1 MHMSVIDNYKLII
14 EKINQQSNKKITL
27 VAVSKTFPL
36 SHIKPLIDYGH
47 QHYGENKVQEALSKW
62 SDYIL
67 SNSNIKLHMVGNIQ
81 SNKIESAVRIFSY
94 IHSLDNEKSA
104 YKFASAQK
112 KFNKEL
118 NYFIQVNIGNE
129 TQKSGIEISLV
140 NEFVKFCQQELKLN
154 ILGLMCIPPMN
165 LSADQYFKKLKELN
179 EISNLKNL
187 SMGMSSDYELAIRYG
202 ANYIRIGSSLFGK
215 RF

>member
-1 MHMSVIDNYKLII
+1 MSVIDNYKLII

-140 NEFVKFCQQELKLN
+140 NEFVNFCQQELKLN
-154 ILGLMCIPPMN
+154 ILGLMCIPPLN

-187 SMGMSSDYELAIRYG
+187 SMGMSSDYELAIKYG

-215 RF
+215 RS

>member
-1 MHMSVIDNYKLII
+1 MSVIDNYKLII

-154 ILGLMCIPPMN
+154 ILGLMCIPPLN

-187 SMGMSSDYELAIRYG
+187 SMGMSSDYELAIKYG

>member
-1 MHMSVIDNYKLII
+1 MSVIDNYKLII

-36 SHIKPLIDYGH
+36 SHIKPLIDNGH

-129 TQKSGIEISLV
+129 IQKSGIEISLV
-140 NEFVKFCQQELKLN
+140 KEFVKYCQQELKLN
-154 ILGLMCIPPMN
+154 ILGLMCIPPLN

-187 SMGMSSDYELAIRYG
+187 SMGMSSDYELAIKYG

-215 RF
+215 RS

>member
-1 MHMSVIDNYKLII
+1 MSLIDNYKLII

-27 VAVSKTFPL
+27 IAVSKTFSL
-36 SHIKPLIDYGH
+36 NHIKPLIDYGH
-47 QHYGENKVQEALSKW
+47 LHYGENKVQEALFKW

-67 SNSNIKLHMVGNIQ
+67 VNNNIKLHMVGNVQ
-81 SNKIESAVRIFSY
+81 SNKIDSAVRIFSY

-112 KFNKEL
+112 KFSKEL

-129 TQKSGIEISLV
+129 TQKSGVEISLV
-140 NEFVKFCQQELKLN
+140 NEFVKFCQYELKLN
-154 ILGLMCIPPMN
+154 ILGLMCIPPLN
-165 LSADQYFKKLKELN
+165 LSAEKYFKKLTELN

-187 SMGMSSDYELAIRYG
+187 SMGMSSDYMLALKYG

-215 RF
+215 RS

>member
-1 MHMSVIDNYKLII
+1 MSVIDNYKLII

-118 NYFIQVNIGNE
+118 NYFIQLNIGNE
-129 TQKSGIEISLV
+129 IQKSGIEISLV

-154 ILGLMCIPPMN
+154 ILGLMCIPPLN
-165 LSADQYFKKLKELN
+165 LSTDQYFKKLRELN

-187 SMGMSSDYELAIRYG
+187 SMGMSSDYELAIKYG

-215 RF
+215 RS

>member
-1 MHMSVIDNYKLII
+1 MSVIDNYKLII

-67 SNSNIKLHMVGNIQ
+67 SNSNIKLHLVGNIQ

-154 ILGLMCIPPMN
+154 ILGLMCIPPLN

-187 SMGMSSDYELAIRYG
+187 SMGMSSDYELAIKYG

-215 RF
+215 RS

>member
-1 MHMSVIDNYKLII
+1 MSVIDNYKLII

-154 ILGLMCIPPMN
+154 ILGLMCIPPLN

-215 RF
+215 RS

>member
-1 MHMSVIDNYKLII
+1 MSVIDNYKLII

-94 IHSLDNEKSA
+94 IHSLDNEKLA
-104 YKFASAQK
+104 YRFASVQK

-154 ILGLMCIPPMN
+154 ILGLMCIPPLN

-187 SMGMSSDYELAIRYG
+187 SMGMSLDYELAIKYG

-215 RF
+215 RS

>member
-1 MHMSVIDNYKLII
+1 MSVIDNYKLII

-36 SHIKPLIDYGH
+36 RHIKPLIDYGH

-112 KFNKEL
+112 KFNKQL

-154 ILGLMCIPPMN
+154 ILGLMCIPPLN
-165 LSADQYFKKLKELN
+165 LSANQYFKKLKELN

-187 SMGMSSDYELAIRYG
+187 SMGMSSDYELAIKYG

-215 RF
+215 RS

>member
-1 MHMSVIDNYKLII
+1 MSVIDNYKLII

-67 SNSNIKLHMVGNIQ
+67 TNSNIKLHLVGNIQ

-154 ILGLMCIPPMN
+154 ILGLMCIPPLN

-187 SMGMSSDYELAIRYG
+187 SMGMSSDYESAIKYG

-215 RF
+215 RS

>member
-1 MHMSVIDNYKLII
+1 MSVIDNYKLII

-140 NEFVKFCQQELKLN
+140 NEFVNFCQQELKLN
-154 ILGLMCIPPMN
+154 ILGLMCIPPLN
-165 LSADQYFKKLKELN
+165 LSTDQYFKKLRELN

-187 SMGMSSDYELAIRYG
+187 SMGMSSDYELAIKYG

-215 RF
+215 RS

>member
-1 MHMSVIDNYKLII
+1 MSVIDNYKLII

-27 VAVSKTFPL
+27 VAVSKTFSL

-47 QHYGENKVQEALSKW
+47 QHYGENKVQEASSKW
-62 SDYIL
+62 SDYML
-67 SNSNIKLHMVGNIQ
+67 SNDNIKLHMVGSVQ

-94 IHSLDNEKSA
+94 IHSLDNEKAA
-104 YKFASAQK
+104 YKFATAQK

-118 NYFIQVNIGNE
+118 NYFIQVNVGDE
-129 TQKSGIEISLV
+129 AQKSGIKISLV
-140 NEFVKFCQQELKLN
+140 NEFVKFCQIELKLN
-154 ILGLMCIPPMN
+154 IIGLMCIPPFN
-165 LSADQYFKKLKELN
+165 SATEQFFKKLKELN
-179 EISNLKNL
+179 EISNLKSL
-187 SMGMSSDYELAIRYG
+187 SMGMSSDYELAIKHG

>member
-1 MHMSVIDNYKLII
+1 MSVVDNYKLII

-129 TQKSGIEISLV
+129 AQKSGIEISFV

-154 ILGLMCIPPMN
+154 ILGLMCIPPLN
-165 LSADQYFKKLKELN
+165 LSVEQYFNKLKELN

-187 SMGMSSDYELAIRYG
+187 SMGMSSDYELDIKYG

-215 RF
+215 RS

>member
-1 MHMSVIDNYKLII
+1 MSVIDNYKLII
-14 EKINQQSNKKITL
+14 KKINQQSNKKITL

-154 ILGLMCIPPMN
+154 ILGLMCIPPLN

-187 SMGMSSDYELAIRYG
+187 SMGMSLDYELAIKYG

-215 RF
+215 RS

>member
-140 NEFVKFCQQELKLN
+140 NKFVKFCQQELKLN
-154 ILGLMCIPPMN
+154 ILGLMCIPPLN

-187 SMGMSSDYELAIRYG
+187 SMGMSSDYELAIKYG

>member
-1 MHMSVIDNYKLII
+1 MSVIDNYKLII

-62 SDYIL
+62 ADYIL
-67 SNSNIKLHMVGNIQ
+67 TNSNIKLHMVGNIQ

-104 YKFASAQK
+104 YRFASAQK

-140 NEFVKFCQQELKLN
+140 NEFVKFCQHELKLN
-154 ILGLMCIPPMN
+154 ILGLMCIPPLN

-187 SMGMSSDYELAIRYG
+187 SMGMSSDYELAINYG

-215 RF
+215 RS

>member
-1 MHMSVIDNYKLII
+1 MSVIDNYKLII

-104 YKFASAQK
+104 CKFASAQK

-154 ILGLMCIPPMN
+154 ILGLMCIPPLN
-165 LSADQYFKKLKELN
+165 LSVEQYFKKLKELN

-187 SMGMSSDYELAIRYG
+187 SMGMSSDYELAIKYG

-215 RF
+215 RS

>member
-1 MHMSVIDNYKLII
+1 MSVIDNYKLII

-27 VAVSKTFPL
+27 VAVSKTFAL
-36 SHIKPLIDYGH
+36 NHIKPLIDYGH

-112 KFNKEL
+112 KFNKQL

-129 TQKSGIEISLV
+129 TQKSGIEISLA

-154 ILGLMCIPPMN
+154 ILGLMCIPPLN

-187 SMGMSSDYELAIRYG
+187 SMGMSSDYELAIKYG

-215 RF
+215 RS

>member
-1 MHMSVIDNYKLII
+1 MSVIDNYKLII

-94 IHSLDNEKSA
+94 IHSLDNEKLA
-104 YKFASAQK
+104 YRFASVQK

-140 NEFVKFCQQELKLN
+140 NEFVKFCQEELKLN
-154 ILGLMCIPPMN
+154 ILGLMCIPPLN

-187 SMGMSSDYELAIRYG
+187 SMGMSLDYELAIKYG

-215 RF
+215 RS

>member
-1 MHMSVIDNYKLII
+1 MSLIDNYKLII

-27 VAVSKTFPL
+27 IAVSKTFSL
-36 SHIKPLIDYGH
+36 NHIKPLIDYGH
-47 QHYGENKVQEALSKW
+47 LHYGENKVQEAIFKW

-67 SNSNIKLHMVGNIQ
+67 VNNNIKLHMVGNVQ
-81 SNKIESAVRIFSY
+81 SNKIDSAVRIFSY

-112 KFNKEL
+112 KFSKEL

-129 TQKSGIEISLV
+129 TQKSGVEISLV
-140 NEFVKFCQQELKLN
+140 NEFVKFCQYELKLN
-154 ILGLMCIPPMN
+154 ILGLMCIPPLN
-165 LSADQYFKKLKELN
+165 LSAEKYFKKLTELN

-187 SMGMSSDYELAIRYG
+187 SMGMSSDYMLALKYG

-215 RF
+215 RS

>member
-1 MHMSVIDNYKLII
+1 MSVIDNYKLII

-140 NEFVKFCQQELKLN
+140 NEFVNFCQQELKLN
-154 ILGLMCIPPMN
+154 ILGLMCIPPLN

-187 SMGMSSDYELAIRYG
+187 SMGMSLDYELAIKYG

-215 RF
+215 RS

>member
-1 MHMSVIDNYKLII
+1 MSVIDNYKLII

-27 VAVSKTFPL
+27 VAISKTFPL

-129 TQKSGIEISLV
+129 TQKSGIEILLV
-140 NEFVKFCQQELKLN
+140 NKFVKFCQQELKLN
-154 ILGLMCIPPMN
+154 ILGLMCIPPLN

-187 SMGMSSDYELAIRYG
+187 SMGMSSDYELAIKYG

>member
-67 SNSNIKLHMVGNIQ
+67 SNSNIKLHLVGNIQ

-140 NEFVKFCQQELKLN
+140 NEFVNFCQQELKLN
-154 ILGLMCIPPMN
+154 ILGLMCIPPLN

-187 SMGMSSDYELAIRYG
+187 SMGMSSDYELAIKYG

>member
-1 MHMSVIDNYKLII
+1 MSVIDNYKLII

-67 SNSNIKLHMVGNIQ
+67 SNSNIKLHMVGNVQ
-81 SNKIESAVRIFSY
+81 SNKIESAVKIFSY
-94 IHSLDNEKSA
+94 IHSLDNEKAA

-154 ILGLMCIPPMN
+154 ILGLMCIPPLN

-187 SMGMSSDYELAIRYG
+187 SMGMSSDYELAIKYG

-215 RF
+215 RS